1 MDIKQIIKEYKTKYN
16 LTNKE
21 IAMQFGVT
29 HTTVG
34 RWLNGTVKTVQQDT
48 VDKMTDVLRCDVN
61 ALLNGTAITLK
72 KPILGIVKA
81 GYDLFLDD
89 HYQGEENITLEEYNK
104 GDFFLRV
111 VGDSMIGDGIK
122 DGGLVYVKKCN
133 AVSNG
138 DIAVISIG
146 DEVTIKRYKK
156 TSDGLSLIASNEE
169 IEDRHFTFNEV
180 QELPIQ
186 VIGKVIYAKNY
197 V

>member
-1 MDIKQIIKEYKTKYN
+1 MDIKQLVKEYKAKYN

-21 IAMQFGVT
+21 VAEQFNVT

-34 RWLNGTVKTVQQDT
+34 RWLNGTVKTVQQET
-48 VDKMTDVLRCDVN
+48 IDKMSHVLKCDVN

-72 KPILGIVKA
+72 KPILGMAKA
-81 GYDLFLDD
+81 GYDMFLDNN
-89 HYQGEENITLEEYNK
+89 YMGEENITLEEYNQ

-111 VGDSMIGDGIK
+111 SGDSMIGSGIT
-122 DGGLVYVKKCN
+122 DSGLVYVKQCN
-133 AVSNG
+133 TVCNG

-146 DEVTIKRYKK
+146 DEVTIKIFKK
-156 TSDGLSLIASNEE
+156 EKDGITLIASNPS
-169 IEDRHFTFNEV
+169 IEDKHFSIQEV
-180 QELPIQ
+180 QELPVC